1 MLKRGSSE
9 LVTAVELGTSKIC
22 VLIGESDDS
31 GNAIVL
37 GSGERPSDGSIR
49 KGEIQDMQKA
59 VQLFNEALSDAED
72 SAGTEIE
79 PHNVYLGVSGNHI
92 RGYHGTGWA
101 PVTNEDRRVGQ
112 VHINDAL
119 QNASVVPHTRDE
131 ITVDVIAGHF
141 ILDGRRVDTPLD
153 QKGYKLESHCHIICG
168 DRNHIENLMTPV
180 RDAHVDYPLPV
191 FSGLA
196 SAMAAISDEEQE
208 QGVILLDVGAGTTE
222 YIQLYN
228 PGVYESGA
236 LAVGC
241 DHIVNDLSIALEL
254 PFSPACREILRDASD
269 TSKVKDGFFI
279 LTGHLGQRRIPAD
292 TVNKV
297 ISMRL
302 NELFGIVKERLER
315 FGGLKQKVG
324 AGVVLT
330 GGGSLIPGAEEFAAE
345 IFKMPVRV
353 AGESVPE
360 NFAGAVSSL
369 NSPRYTA
376 LLGLLSYGLRRSNK
390 GSIISKL
397 DRNINHMMRSAWKRT
412 KEALRI

>member
-9 LVTAVELGTSKIC
+9 LVTAVELGNSKIC
-22 VLIGESDDS
+22 VLIGESDAS

-37 GSGERPSDGSIR
+37 GSGERGSDGSIR

-59 VQLFNEALSDAED
+59 SQLFNEALSDAEE

-79 PHNVYLGVSGNHI
+79 PHNVYVGVSGNHI
-92 RGYHGTGWA
+92 RGYHGIGVA
-101 PVTNEDRRVGQ
+101 PVSNEDRRVDLS
-112 VHINDAL
+112 HINDAL
-119 QNASVVPHTRDE
+119 QNASVVSHSPE
-131 ITVDVIAGHF
+131 EMAVDVIAGHF
-141 ILDGRRVDTPLD
+141 ILDGRRVETPLD
-153 QKGYKLESHCHIICG
+153 QKGYKLESHCHIIYG
-168 DRNHIENLMTPV
+168 ARNHIENFMTPV
-180 RDAHVDYPLPV
+180 KDAHIDYPVPV

-196 SAMAAISDEEQE
+196 SAMAVVGDEEQE

-236 LAVGC
+236 VAVGC

-254 PFSPACREILRDASD
+254 PFFPACKDILRDAAD
-269 TSKVKDGFFI
+269 TSRVKDGFLI
-279 LTGHLGQRRIPAD
+279 LAGHIGQRRIPVE

-297 ISMRL
+297 VSMRL
-302 NELFGIVKERLER
+302 GELFGIVLDRLETH
-315 FGGLKQKVG
+315 GGLRQKVG
-324 AGVVLT
+324 SGVVLT
-330 GGGSLIPGAEEFAAE
+330 GGGSLINRAPELANE

-369 NSPRYTA
+369 NSPRYTT
-376 LLGLLSYGLRRSNK
+376 LLGLLNYGLRRSNK

-397 DRNINHMMRSAWKRT
+397 DRNINHILRSAWKRT